1 VRFAPATTIAA
12 AALIAGT
19 ACSRPGN
26 DDAFRWSEELAPGAI
41 VHIRDGAGDIQVRRV
56 EGQTATI
63 SGSRRWHRGRAK
75 DIKFVV
81 THTGNDYYV
90 CAMWRASGKCGTGR
104 YNGRQTTTL
113 LSMLSLFHRSSDA
126 SADFV
131 AELPANVTV
140 DVRTTIGTVEVDGMK
155 AGVTAQSTSGGVRAL
170 NVAGPVSLS
179 TTNGDVHF
187 VADTL
192 STADAIELTTRRG
205 RVIAELPQNV
215 EGSFDLSVMSGS
227 IQNDLGL
234 AQAQRSRTGRHL
246 QGQIGSSTRSV
257 KMRAATGSVTLVTR
271 STPSTH

>member
-1 VRFAPATTIAA
+1 
-12 AALIAGT
+12 
-19 ACSRPGN
+19 
-26 DDAFRWSEELAPGAI
+26 
-41 VHIRDGAGDIQVRRV
+41 
-56 EGQTATI
+56 
-63 SGSRRWHRGRAK
+63 
-75 DIKFVV
+75 
-81 THTGNDYYV
+81 
-90 CAMWRASGKCGTGR
+90 
-104 YNGRQTTTL
+104 
-113 LSMLSLFHRSSDA
+113 
-126 SADFV
+126 
-131 AELPANVTV
+131 
-140 DVRTTIGTVEVDGMK
+140 
-155 AGVTAQSTSGGVRAL
+155 
-170 NVAGPVSLS
+170 VSLS